1 MKRFARGEV
10 WLVDLGMAGKV
21 RPALI
26 VSSPPGDA
34 DRALV
39 TLVSHTTSVRGT
51 AYEVAVASPFL
62 RPGAFDCQGV
72 ASLPLSI
79 LIRPLGRLPPSELL
93 KVERVLARWL
103 GLGPSSVEDVA
114 R

>member
-10 WLVDLGMAGKV
+10 WLVDLGMAAKV

-26 VSSPPGDA
+26 VSSPPADT

-51 AYEVAVASPFL
+51 AYEVSVAVPFL
-62 RPGAFDCQGV
+62 RPGVFDCQGV
-72 ASLPLSI
+72 ASFPLSI
-79 LIRPLGRLPPSELL
+79 LIRPLGRLPLVELQR
-93 KVERVLARWL
+93 VERVLAQWL
-103 GLGPSSVEDVA
+103 GLGPSSREGGG
-114 R
+114 